1 MKHIIRSLLL
11 YLLIFGLLT
20 FNLPLVSDPIMSA
33 YLLYIILI
41 LVVFYSGEK
50 LLWGESLVPGLLWGG
65 ALMGTIISLEL
76 ITGWIKVEG
85 FDFNIKLVVSLLI
98 YQILVSVGEEISFRG
113 YILKNLIRGTS
124 VKTGIIITSFL
135 FSFIHLPSILYG
147 SMDYS
152 RDALAL
158 IVVGML
164 SVLFSLIYLNYGLL
178 SAISFHF
185 AWNFLQYNV
194 FNLNDSY
201 QGIIK
206 ISYTGQNLLLTGDN
220 FGPEAGILGFIIIF
234 LALIIFI
241 KKFAKSLN

>member
-1 MKHIIRSLLL
+1 MKPIIRSILL
-11 YLLIFGLLT
+11 YLLIVGLLT

-50 LLWGESLVPGLLWGG
+50 LLWGESLVSGLLWGG
-65 ALMGTIISLEL
+65 ALMGIIFSIEL
-76 ITGWIKVEG
+76 IAGWIKVEG
-85 FDFNIKLVVSLLI
+85 FDVNSKLIVSLFI

-124 VKTGIIITSFL
+124 VKTGIIITSFM
-135 FSFIHLPSILYG
+135 FSFIHIPSILYG
-147 SMDYS
+147 SMDFS
-152 RDALAL
+152 RDVFAF
-158 IVVGML
+158 IIVGML
-164 SVLFSLIYLNYGLL
+164 SVLFSLIYLNYGLFC
-178 SAISFHF
+178 AISFHF

-194 FNLNDSY
+194 FNLSDSY

-206 ISYTGQNLLLTGDN
+206 ISYTEHNLLTGGK
-220 FGPEAGILGFIIIF
+220 FGPEAGILGFIVIF

-241 KKFAKSLN
+241 KKHSKSLN